1 MADPSTDREAD
12 HTAADAVDGPAD
24 EPPADAAGSVPEAAF
39 DVAPE
44 LFGAPPADSGA
55 RDGSRRPDD
64 TAL

>member
-1 MADPSTDREAD
+1 MVERDAVAD
-12 HTAADAVDGPAD
+12 DAVDGAAD
-24 EPPADAAGSVPEAAF
+24 GPRADAAGSVPEAAF

-44 LFGAPPADSGA
+44 LFGTAPTDSTA